1 VKIAT
6 FAKPE
11 TIMPNYKTTDTMT
24 MKNILTTFIL
34 TICSLTIIA
43 QDKITDELKTLM
55 DNKQYDKII
64 SQYALKCNDC
74 SAKSLY
80 YIGLAYYMKEDDNN
94 CLKFMDKSIDK
105 DAKDPK
111 PFYIKASTFNYMK
124 KYEEAVKIFKSAIAL
139 KSDEAEYFSGLGD
152 SYYNLGKLD
161 LSLDAYRKATE
172 QKDCPGRPYSY
183 IAQIYSD
190 QKNNE
195 KALEAFYIAKSKISK
210 ESRSYQN
217 ALFNIGLLESLKS
230 NYDKAESAFVELLQL
245 DPTDYHTYA
254 KLIQIYYHGKEYDK
268 AKPFKDKL
276 YSAYKKGELK
286 DNMKDMFCFDQFNW
300 NDKLIQAFERFEEG
314 SKDIYNKHVFY
325 VVNQEDKIEYRIQTE
340 YSPIS
345 VELGGSKYL
354 LCRTK
359 GDTHSTYNIGFN
371 ENFKYDD
378 LKRSVIDVLE
388 EKIKPTAT
396 SKPTK

>member
-1 VKIAT
+1 
-6 FAKPE
+6 
-11 TIMPNYKTTDTMT
+11 MPNYKKTHTMT
-24 MKNILTTFIL
+24 MKNILSTFIL
-34 TICSLTIIA
+34 TICSLTIFA
-43 QDKITDELKTLM
+43 QDKITDDLKTLS

-74 SAKSLY
+74 SAKSMY

-94 CLKFMDKSIDK
+94 CIKFMDKAIEK
-105 DAKDPK
+105 DAKYPK
-111 PFYIKASTFNYMK
+111 PFYIKASTLNYMK
-124 KYEEAVKIFKSAIAL
+124 KYEEAVKTFQSAIAL
-139 KSDEAEYFSGLGD
+139 KADEAEYFSGLGD

-161 LSLDAYRKATE
+161 LSLDAYKKATE
-172 QKDCPGRPYSY
+172 QKDCPDRPYSY

-195 KALEAFYIAKSKISK
+195 KALEAFYVAKSKISK
-210 ESRSYQN
+210 ESSSYQN
-217 ALFNIGLLESLKS
+217 ALFNIGLLESLKG
-230 NYDKAESAFVELLQL
+230 NYDKAEPAFVELLQL
-245 DPTDYHTYA
+245 DPTDYHTCA
-254 KLIQIYYHGKEYDK
+254 KLIQIYYNRKEYEK
-268 AKPFKDKL
+268 AKPYKDKL
-276 YSAYKKGELK
+276 YAAFKKGELK
-286 DNMKDMFCFDQFNW
+286 GNMKDMFCFDQFKW

-345 VELGGSKYL
+345 VEQGGLKYL

-371 ENFKYDD
+371 DNFKYDD
-378 LKRSVIDVLE
+378 LKKSVIDVLE
-388 EKIKPTAT
+388 EKVKPTAT